1 MNYKSVMVIAM
12 MLAVLGTSKPV
23 FANMHDENH
32 ADHIQAMRQA
42 ATELKSTNPGLS
54 DKLNGYAEKKEKWA
68 SKKDEVWKQKQAD
81 MKTVKDSAAALQSTR
96 KDLADELT
104 AMSDRCAKEMDDDG
118 KKKY

>member
-12 MLAVLGTSKPV
+12 MLAVLGISKPV

-32 ADHIQAMRQA
+32 AEHVQAMRQA
-42 ATELKSTNPGLS
+42 AMELKATNPGLS
-54 DKLNGYAEKKEKWA
+54 DQLNGYAEKKEKWIG
-68 SKKDEVWKQKQAD
+68 KKDEMWKQKQTD
-81 MKTVKDSAAALQSTR
+81 METVKASATALQSTR

-104 AMSDRCAKEMDDDG
+104 AMADRCAKEMDGDG